1 MEAVTTF
8 RPDVILMDLELP
20 DLDGIDVIKRLRKW
34 SNKPIIVLST
44 RDHENDKVSALD
56 GGAEDYITKPFG
68 D

>member
-1 MEAVTTF
+1 LEAVTTF

>member
-1 MEAVTTF
+1 
-8 RPDVILMDLELP
+8 MDLELP